1 MKQKHKYI
9 EDILI
14 CIRIKEN
21 TMKNFKNYTPEKY
34 SESKFQQVEEGIYC
48 TKDPYGISSKDIY
61 VTSLSFEME
70 PEL

>member
-34 SESKFQQVEEGIYC
+34 SESKFQQVEKAFIVQ
-48 TKDPYGISSKDIY
+48 KIRMVFRVRI
-61 VTSLSFEME
+61 FM
-70 PEL
+70 